1 MHKLT
6 KSLFLLGVLGLLSM
20 SAQAADVA
28 VLDWRAALLESE
40 AAKSSM
46 NELREQT
53 RDQVQRAE
61 VLGRELEQ
69 LQQKL
74 QQDGAVMSEAER
86 TSTQQSLREKGGE
99 FQQLRAQIQ
108 QAQQQ
113 KEQAFLQSAKP
124 RLDQAIEEVVSRHD
138 VQILVDRNA
147 VVYAQ
152 DNLDLT
158 QEVTEILN
166 SN

>member
-1 MHKLT
+1 MHALT
-6 KSLFLLGVLGLLSM
+6 RTLFTLGVLGLLSM

-28 VLDWRAALLESE
+28 ILDWRAALLESE

-53 RDQVQRAE
+53 SGQVQRAE
-61 VLGRELEQ
+61 ALGQELEQ

-86 TSTQQSLREKGGE
+86 NSTQQELREKGSE
-99 FQQLRAQIQ
+99 FQQLRAQLQ

-124 RLDQAIEEVVSRHD
+124 RLDRAIEEVVSRYD
-138 VQILVDRNA
+138 VQVLVDRNA
-147 VVYAQ
+147 VVYAE

-158 QEVTEILN
+158 REVTQILN